1 MSSWRPGDAPRGRRD
16 YRDGPPPQRYDDR
29 RGRSRSRERGP
40 PPGRY
45 EDRGPPGPGYGYQRG
60 GPGYGYQGG
69 RGPGY
74 GRQGPP
80 GYDGPPRGGYQGR
93 DVYPRQR
100 RPDQPI
106 RKGRI
111 GPRPSRECIA
121 LNRELTNPRT
131 DVLQTMWKSTS
142 ASGAPDNPSL
152 SHFSAMTW
160 PSWLER

>member
-1 MSSWRPGDAPRGRRD
+1 MSSWRPGDAQRGRRD

-29 RGRSRSRERGP
+29 RGRSRSRDRGP

-45 EDRGPPGPGYGYQRG
+45 EDRGPPRGGPGYGYQRG
-60 GPGYGYQGG
+60 GPGYGNQ
-69 RGPGY
+69 GY
-74 GRQGPP
+74 GHRGPP
-80 GYDGPPRGGYQGR
+80 GYDGPRGGYQGGR

-131 DVLQTMWKSTS
+131 DVLQLFDQRGHELCGNQNFTARSS
-142 ASGAPDNPSL
+142 
-152 SHFSAMTW
+152 
-160 PSWLER
+160 

>member
-16 YRDGPPPQRYDDR
+16 YRDGPPPQNYYPPQRYDDR

-45 EDRGPPGPGYGYQRG
+45 EDRGPPRGGPGYGYQRG
-60 GPGYGYQGG
+60 GPGYGDQ
-69 RGPGY
+69 GY

-80 GYDGPPRGGYQGR
+80 RGYQGGR

-131 DVLQTMWKSTS
+131 DVLQLFDRRGRDFNGVNLATAIYQLAKRRVKL
-142 ASGAPDNPSL
+142 SL
-152 SHFSAMTW
+152 IHI
-160 PSWLER
+160 

>member
-1 MSSWRPGDAPRGRRD
+1 MSSWRPGDSQRGRRD

-29 RGRSRSRERGP
+29 RGRSRSRDRGP

-45 EDRGPPGPGYGYQRG
+45 EDRGWAGPPRGGYGYDRG
-60 GPGYGYQGG
+60 GPGYPGPPRGYQGG
-69 RGPGY
+69 
-74 GRQGPP
+74 GR
-80 GYDGPPRGGYQGR
+80 GYDGPPRGGGYQGGR

-131 DVLQTMWKSTS
+131 DVLQLFDQRGHELCGNQNFTARSS
-142 ASGAPDNPSL
+142 
-152 SHFSAMTW
+152 
-160 PSWLER
+160 

>member
-16 YRDGPPPQRYDDR
+16 YRDGPPPQNYYPPQRYDDR
-29 RGRSRSRERGP
+29 RGRSRSRDRGP

-45 EDRGPPGPGYGYQRG
+45 EDRGPPRGGPGYGYQRG
-60 GPGYGYQGG
+60 GPGYGNQ
-69 RGPGY
+69 GY
-74 GRQGPP
+74 GHRGPP
-80 GYDGPPRGGYQGR
+80 GYDGPRGGYQGGR

-131 DVLQTMWKSTS
+131 DVLQLFDQRGHELCGNQNFTARSS
-142 ASGAPDNPSL
+142 
-152 SHFSAMTW
+152 
-160 PSWLER
+160 

>member
-16 YRDGPPPQRYDDR
+16 YRDGPPPQNYYPPQRYDDR

-45 EDRGPPGPGYGYQRG
+45 EDRGPPRGGPGYYQGRG
-60 GPGYGYQGG
+60 GPGYG
-69 RGPGY
+69 
-74 GRQGPP
+74 RQ
-80 GYDGPPRGGYQGR
+80 GYDGPPRGGGYQGGR

-131 DVLQTMWKSTS
+131 DVLQLFDQRGHELCGNQNFTARSS
-142 ASGAPDNPSL
+142 
-152 SHFSAMTW
+152 
-160 PSWLER
+160 